1 MPFAQGLLQQIA
13 DDDTPPARRTTAVGA
28 QTAPPP
34 TTLDG
39 FLASVELQAYHIA
52 RYALWDREAA
62 LDVVQDSML
71 RLVERYAQRPT
82 AEWSALFFT
91 IVRNR
96 INDVRRT
103 RRLRAGVARVAGFFR
118 GDDATD
124 EGPESTA
131 ESIADP
137 GNTPEQS
144 LLERSMRA
152 QIDDAM
158 RALPERQRQVLI
170 LREWQELSVKETAQA
185 LGCSEGTVKQHH
197 FRALAALRKTLAEI
211 KS

>member
-1 MPFAQGLLQQIA
+1 MSFALGLLQQLS
-13 DDDTPPARRTTAVGA
+13 DGDTPSPQARAKSRARSG
-28 QTAPPP
+28 PPP
-34 TTLDG
+34 TELDA

-71 RLVERYAQRPT
+71 RLVERYAERPA
-82 AEWSALFFT
+82 AEWPALFFT

-96 INDVRRT
+96 INDLRRT
-103 RRLRAGVARVAGFFR
+103 RQLQAGIAKVVGFFR
-118 GDDATD
+118 GDDDAEDT
-124 EGPESTA
+124 PETNV
-131 ESIADP
+131 ADP
-137 GNTPEQS
+137 GNTPEQALVES
-144 LLERSMRA
+144 STRA
-152 QIDDAM
+152 QIDTAM

-197 FRALAALRKTLAEI
+197 FRALAALRKILAE
-211 KS
+211 

>member
-1 MPFAQGLLQQIA
+1 MSFALGLLQTTS
-13 DDDTPPARRTTAVGA
+13 DDDAPSMRGTTPRTP
-28 QTAPPP
+28 TAPPP
-34 TTLDG
+34 TTLDA

-71 RLVERYAQRPT
+71 RLVERYAHKPA
-82 AEWSALFFT
+82 AEWPALFFT

-96 INDVRRT
+96 INDARRT
-103 RRLRAGVARVAGFFR
+103 RQLHAGVAKVVSLFR
-118 GDDATD
+118 NDDDA
-124 EGPESTA
+124 EEIPEPT
-131 ESIADP
+131 IADP
-137 GNTPEQS
+137 GNTPEQAM
-144 LLERSMRA
+144 LERSTRA

-197 FRALAALRKTLAEI
+197 FRALAALRKSLAEVNV
-211 KS
+211 

>member
-1 MPFAQGLLQQIA
+1 MSFALGLLQQIS
-13 DDDTPPARRTTAVGA
+13 DDDAPPARGAAPART

-34 TTLDG
+34 TTLDA

-71 RLVERYAQRPT
+71 RLVERYARKP
-82 AEWSALFFT
+82 ACEWPALFFT

-103 RRLRAGVARVAGFFR
+103 RQLHAGVAKVVGFFR
-118 GDDATD
+118 NDDDA
-124 EGPESTA
+124 EEIPEPTV
-131 ESIADP
+131 ADP
-137 GNTPEQS
+137 GNTPEQA
-144 LLERSMRA
+144 LLERSTRA
-152 QIDDAM
+152 QIDAAM

-197 FRALAALRKTLAEI
+197 FRALAALRKSLAEVNV
-211 KS
+211 

>member
-1 MPFAQGLLQQIA
+1 MSFALGLLQQVSDEESPSARGLRPA
-13 DDDTPPARRTTAVGA
+13 DA

-34 TTLDG
+34 TTLDS

-71 RLVERYAQRPT
+71 RLVERYAQRPPT
-82 AEWSALFFT
+82 EWPALFFT

-103 RRLRAGVARVAGFFR
+103 RQLHAGIARVVGFFR
-118 GDDATD
+118 RDDDSDDA
-124 EGPESTA
+124 EPLEA
-131 ESIADP
+131 SIADP
-137 GNTPEQS
+137 GHTPEQS
-144 LLERSMRA
+144 LLERRTRA
-152 QIDDAM
+152 QIDAAM

-170 LREWQELSVKETAQA
+170 LREWQELSVKDTAQA

-197 FRALAALRKTLAEI
+197 FRALAALRKTLAEV

>member
-1 MPFAQGLLQQIA
+1 MSFAQGLLQQIS
-13 DDDTPPARRTTAVGA
+13 DDDTPSARRTTAARA
-28 QTAPPP
+28 QTVPPP

-71 RLVERYAQRPT
+71 RLVERYAQRPPT
-82 AEWSALFFT
+82 EWSALFFT

-103 RRLRAGVARVAGFFR
+103 RQLHAGIARVVGFFR
-118 GDDATD
+118 RDDDTDDAEPIEATV
-124 EGPESTA
+124 
-131 ESIADP
+131 ADP

-144 LLERSMRA
+144 LLERSTRA